1 MGSLSSLVLSWPF
14 AYRSEANK
22 KVTFAVHANKLMKP
36 LLDTAWRP
44 IDSTL
49 DDDPS
54 ESYLDEADIPEDCFG
69 GEQTSHLWNFRGTY
83 NLAIKTSGRFLKFV
97 VSDGAWASCHGI

>member
-1 MGSLSSLVLSWPF
+1 M
-14 AYRSEANK
+14 
-22 KVTFAVHANKLMKP
+22 TFAVHANKLMKP

-69 GEQTSHLWNFRGTY
+69 GEQTSHL
-83 NLAIKTSGRFLKFV
+83 
-97 VSDGAWASCHGI
+97 